1 MDVASSYG
9 ARVIKRPKNISGDKS
24 KTEETILHFIESI
37 SDVRDFACVQATTP
51 MVESKHLQTGFDLL
65 NNYDS
70 VISVVEMTEY
80 LWSKD
85 RTPVNFEVSGR
96 QRTQDMTKLYSENGS
111 FYITTKN
118 SFIKRNLLYDGKVGF
133 VVMPKMS
140 SFEIDTEEDWELV
153 SKCMK

>member
-1 MDVASSYG
+1 
-9 ARVIKRPKNISGDKS
+9 
-24 KTEETILHFIESI
+24 
-37 SDVRDFACVQATTP
+37 

-111 FYITTKN
+111 FYYN
-118 SFIKRNLLYDGKVGF
+118 
-133 VVMPKMS
+133 
-140 SFEIDTEEDWELV
+140 
-153 SKCMK
+153 